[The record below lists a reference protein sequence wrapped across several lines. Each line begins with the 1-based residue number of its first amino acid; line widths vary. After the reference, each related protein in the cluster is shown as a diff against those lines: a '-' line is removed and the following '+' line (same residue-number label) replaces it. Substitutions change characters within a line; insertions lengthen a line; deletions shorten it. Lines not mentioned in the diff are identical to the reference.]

1 MIWLCHNLSILSFRQ
16 DVKEGVT
23 DRNLID
29 EEVVLGVTGSTPN
42 SRLQAAWDQAS
53 PPVASRILHLNFQ
66 MLSFV
71 LKTTT
76 LASSASILWAGL
88 SAISHT
94 FYCLRGTLFP
104 SALRKGRKK
113 FSWKL
118 YKMKCKTICLKDF
131 YSSST

>member
-53 PPVASRILHLNFQ
+53 PLLLLESFILISKCSLLFED
-66 MLSFV
+66 S
-71 LKTTT
+71 T